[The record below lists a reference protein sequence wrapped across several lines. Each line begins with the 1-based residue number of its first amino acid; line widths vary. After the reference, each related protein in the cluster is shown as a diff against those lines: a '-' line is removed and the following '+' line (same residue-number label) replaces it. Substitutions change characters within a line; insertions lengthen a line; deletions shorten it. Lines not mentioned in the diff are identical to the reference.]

1 MKRVINYLN
10 QTKNIGISFTCD
22 HLLEPLQLRCFCDAN
37 FASNPIDRKSQDGL
51 IFMTNGPIFWKSSR
65 QSMLAQ
71 SSTHAEYVT
80 LANASNYGYIL
91 LQVMKFIKTISNLKL
106 QSDTV
111 AYYEDNQS
119 CIKMAESETPTK
131 RGKFIDIKWNVIKDR
146 VAKQE
151 AALVKIGTENQIA
164 DILTKPTSIA
174 IFDKL
179 MPYILGLS
187 DFKELI
193 KFFND

>member
-1 MKRVINYLN
+1 
-10 QTKNIGISFTCD
+10 
-22 HLLEPLQLRCFCDAN
+22 
-37 FASNPIDRKSQDGL
+37 
-51 IFMTNGPIFWKSSR
+51 
-65 QSMLAQ
+65 MLAQ

-193 KFFND
+193 KSIND